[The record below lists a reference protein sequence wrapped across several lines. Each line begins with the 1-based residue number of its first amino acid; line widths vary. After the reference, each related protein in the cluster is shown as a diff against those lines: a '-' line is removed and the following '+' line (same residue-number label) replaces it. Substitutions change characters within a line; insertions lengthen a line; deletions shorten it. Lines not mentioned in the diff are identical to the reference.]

1 VSKFIN
7 FTGQSG
13 DAVGWRV
20 NRYLDLQ
27 QSQELINDGFWEI
40 ENVKFGRLLELHV
53 FHDFRLPKLRPI
65 ILRPKSSRENVL
77 ELIDPR
83 SPDSIRSSENFCG
96 FL

>member
-1 VSKFIN
+1 MDANYGSGFLCQSECVLSLRLGLYAHLSK
-7 FTGQSG
+7 
-13 DAVGWRV
+13 
-20 NRYLDLQ
+20 
-27 QSQELINDGFWEI
+27 NDGFWEI

-83 SPDSIRSSENFCG
+83 SPDSSRSSENFCG